1 MENLIKG
8 IVFGVLGQVLSF
20 LQLQGQFKYPWIKEN
35 GVLFSC
41 LSSIPISLFFFYS
54 VRGFVEYGK
63 GEVWMGR
70 ILGQGIGV
78 LVFTAMALIMFREP
92 ITTKTFVCVSLGI
105 CIILIQIFWKQY

>member
-1 MENLIKG
+1 MSLLIKG
-8 IVFGVLGQVLSF
+8 ILFGVLGQVLSF
-20 LQLQGQFKYPWIKEN
+20 LQLQGQFKFPWIKEN

-41 LSSIPISLFFFYS
+41 LASVPISLCFYYS
-54 VRGFVEYGK
+54 VQNFVSYGK

-78 LVFTAMALIMFREP
+78 LVFTTMALLMFREP
-92 ITTKTFVCVSLGI
+92 ITTKTFVCVTLGI